1 MVKTK
6 KRKRKLPGW
15 LQTCL
20 YAIEVVLYDLFHLI
34 VRALPVDVASDLGA
48 WLGGTFGPLSSTH
61 KVVKRNLDLAF
72 PNMDPAER
80 KRLLDVQWRNT
91 GRVFAEFPIL
101 DKLTPAKGRVE
112 VINGERLDAIREAGK
127 PVVFVSGHF
136 SNWEIM
142 PLTIVHYGVVCE
154 MTYRA
159 ANNPWVDKRIKES
172 RARYGVKLFAPK
184 GGDGSRE
191 LLQGM
196 KRGAS
201 VALMNDQK
209 FNRGLAVPF
218 FGHDAFTAPGPTRLA
233 LKFGTVLQTMTV
245 RRLKGARFQA
255 IVHEPIELERTGD
268 RSRDIELGVRRINAF
283 VEEEVRNHP
292 EDWFW
297 VHKRWPNEAYATL
310 DALADDSDDDDSG
323 GDDSVEDAAAS
334 R

>member
-1 MVKTK
+1 MKAK
-6 KRKRKLPGW
+6 KQKHKLPGW

-20 YAIEVVLYDLFHLI
+20 YAVEVVLYDLFHLI

-72 PNMDPAER
+72 PDMSPAER

-142 PLTIVHYGVVCE
+142 PLTIVHFGVVCE

-268 RSRDIELGVRRINAF
+268 RSRDIELGVRRISAF

-297 VHKRWPNEAYATL
+297 VHKRWPNEAYAASGTTR
-310 DALADDSDDDDSG
+310 DDSG
-323 GDDSVEDAAAS
+323 DDADDDELVEDAASS

>member
-1 MVKTK
+1 MK
-6 KRKRKLPGW
+6 KKKAKRKLPGW
-15 LQTCL
+15 LQTCV
-20 YAIEVVLYDLFHLI
+20 YAIEIVLYDLFHLI
-34 VRALPVDVASDLGA
+34 IGALPVDAASDLGA
-48 WLGGTFGPLSSTH
+48 WVLGTFGPLTPTNRI
-61 KVVKRNLDLAF
+61 VKRNLELAF
-72 PNMDPAER
+72 PEMSADER
-80 KRLLDVQWRNT
+80 KRILDAQWRNT

-101 DKLTPAKGRVE
+101 HKLTPASGRVE

-209 FNRGLAVPF
+209 FNQGLAVPF

-268 RSRDIELGVRRINAF
+268 KFHDIELGVRRISAF

-292 EDWFW
+292 DDWFW

-310 DALADDSDDDDSG
+310 DASVEESDEA
-323 GDDSVEDAAAS
+323 DSVEDAASA

>member
-1 MVKTK
+1 MVKK
-6 KRKRKLPGW
+6 KRVKRKLPGW
-15 LQTCL
+15 LQTCV
-20 YAIEVVLYDLFHLI
+20 YAVEVVLYDLFHLI
-34 VRALPVDVASDLGA
+34 VGALPPDAASDMGA
-48 WLGGTFGPLSSTH
+48 WIGGTFGPLSPTNRI
-61 KVVKRNLDLAF
+61 VKRNLDLAF
-72 PNMDPAER
+72 PDKSPQER
-80 KRLLDVQWRNT
+80 HRILMAQWRNT
-91 GRVFAEFPIL
+91 GRLFAEFPIL
-101 DKLTPAKGRVE
+101 HKLTPATGRVE

-159 ANNPWVDKRIKES
+159 ANNPWVDKRIKDS
-172 RARYGVKLFAPK
+172 RARYGVRLFAPK

-191 LLQGM
+191 LLKGM
-196 KRGAS
+196 MQGAS

-268 RSRDIELGVRRINAF
+268 KARDIELGVRRISAF
-283 VEEEVRNHP
+283 VEEEVRHHP
-292 EDWFW
+292 DDWFW
-297 VHKRWPNEAYATL
+297 VHKRWPNEAYAASVSARE
-310 DALADDSDDDDSG
+310 DADDEDADDS
-323 GDDSVEDAAAS
+323 

>member
-1 MVKTK
+1 VVKK
-6 KRKRKLPGW
+6 KRVKRKLPGW
-15 LQTCL
+15 LQTCV
-20 YAIEVVLYDLFHLI
+20 YVVEVVLYDLFHLI
-34 VRALPVDVASDLGA
+34 VGVLPPDVASDMGA
-48 WLGGTFGPLSSTH
+48 WIGGTLGPISPTN
-61 KVVKRNLDLAF
+61 KIVTRNLDLAF
-72 PNMDPAER
+72 PDKTPQER
-80 KRLLDVQWRNT
+80 HRILMAQWRNT
-91 GRVFAEFPIL
+91 GRLLAEFPIL
-101 DKLTPAKGRVE
+101 HKLTPASGRVE

-142 PLTIVHYGVVCE
+142 PLTIVHFGVVCE

-159 ANNPWVDKRIKES
+159 ANNPWVDERIKKS

-191 LLQGM
+191 LLKGM
-196 KRGAS
+196 MQGAS

-209 FNRGLAVPF
+209 FNRGIAVPF

-268 RSRDIELGVRRINAF
+268 KSRDIELGVQRITAF

-292 EDWFW
+292 DDWFW
-297 VHKRWPNEAYATL
+297 VHKRWPNEAYAASVSAG
-310 DALADDSDDDDSG
+310 DESDDDDS
-323 GDDSVEDAAAS
+323 DE